1 MNKKTYKST
10 DDLILGIKVVL
21 SKNRCSFT
29 VKEQVLLEDCIKRLE
44 AAKCPSLDES
54 KKQLEKIQVVQT
66 IINIF
71 SIVKNLT
78 DLL

>member
-1 MNKKTYKST
+1 MKKNTYKST
-10 DDLILGIKVVL
+10 DDLILGIRVIL

-29 VKEQVLLEDCIKRLE
+29 VEEQVLLEDCIKKLE
-44 AAKCPSLDES
+44 STKCLSLDAS
-54 KKQLEKIQVVQT
+54 KRRIEEVQIVQT

-78 DLL
+78 ELF